1 MKNLQLFN
9 EIFIISLK
17 ILVLKMLQIMI
28 KAKNS
33 LFFFKM
39 KGIVNYERKNQD

>member
-1 MKNLQLFN
+1 
-9 EIFIISLK
+9 
-17 ILVLKMLQIMI
+17 MLQIMI

-33 LFFFKM
+33 LFFFKK